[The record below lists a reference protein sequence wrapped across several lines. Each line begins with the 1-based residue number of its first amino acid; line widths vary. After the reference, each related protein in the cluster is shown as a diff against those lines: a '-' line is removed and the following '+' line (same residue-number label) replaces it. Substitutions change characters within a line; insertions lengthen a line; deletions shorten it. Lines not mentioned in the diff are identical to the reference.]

1 MAKSN
6 GSGIS
11 SFNENSNLLE
21 NFDTSE
27 SINIYLEKSSP
38 IVLSLS
44 NSINALGSVTNI
56 EWYDEKY
63 NKVALNYF
71 KSQVIRETKNGI
83 NLKGVQNNLS
93 HNALIIA
100 LYKNE
105 IDSLKSET
113 YFLRDEMKQKND
125 IIKNALNMKQVQV
138 ENSIVV
144 P

>member
-11 SFNENSNLLE
+11 SFNENSTLLE

-71 KSQVIRETKNGI
+71 KAQVIRETKNGL

-93 HNALIIA
+93 HNA
-100 LYKNE
+100 
-105 IDSLKSET
+105 
-113 YFLRDEMKQKND
+113 
-125 IIKNALNMKQVQV
+125 
-138 ENSIVV
+138 
-144 P
+144 